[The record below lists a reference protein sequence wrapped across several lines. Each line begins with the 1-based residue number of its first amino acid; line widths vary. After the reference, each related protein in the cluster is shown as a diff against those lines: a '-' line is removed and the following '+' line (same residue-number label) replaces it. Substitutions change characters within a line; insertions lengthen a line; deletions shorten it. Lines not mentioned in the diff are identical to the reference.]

1 MHNNDIENLFS
12 SPSGCNWDLNERW
25 DLRTNIGFSHKT
37 TDAAWA
43 GSGSAVD
50 IHHQAMVIHHLGQ
63 ILRMILCGSDESQQ
77 KKQDGG
83 EAV

>member
-25 DLRTNIGFSHKT
+25 DFWTNIRFSHKT

-50 IHHQAMVIHHLGQ
+50 KHHQALVIRHLRQ
-63 ILRMILCGSDESQQ
+63 ILRMTLCGSDESQQ
-77 KKQDGG
+77 KKQDDR